1 MRFHISLTN
10 MSDGIETTLLTPK
23 EAILYSASLLG
34 KTIDVQG
41 VVVLLDWDRRR
52 IDIAQNG
59 AKLILRLPQEES
71 SLLPKVPDVA
81 NIQTDHVLRVR
92 GILRKE
98 QRRTFLQ
105 VEKFLPR
112 HSG

>member
-1 MRFHISLTN
+1 MADET
-10 MSDGIETTLLTPK
+10 IESTLLSPK
-23 EAILYSASLLG
+23 EAILFSASLLG

-41 VVVLLDWDRRR
+41 IVVLLDLDRQR

-59 AKLILRLPQEES
+59 AKLILRLPPPES
-71 SLLPKVPDVA
+71 PPQINDVA
-81 NIQTDHVLRVR
+81 NIQTETVLRVR

-105 VEKFLPR
+105 VEKLFPV
-112 HSG
+112 HG